1 MPLPENF
8 QADLMVM
15 SDIHLVSCE
24 DPRGSR
30 LLQVLDS
37 LIHADLKNLV
47 LLGDIFDFCLGS
59 SPYFRRKFAPI
70 GERLERMAK
79 KGVKIYFF
87 EGNHEFN
94 LEQIG
99 WKGVEIVSEGNLT
112 IEVDHRK
119 IHLAHGDLIY
129 STWHYRWF
137 RAFVKSWPVTTA
149 ASLLPGQ
156 WMDRFATKSAQISRA
171 QDRYRSIR
179 HQSILKS
186 AGHWLR
192 QSAADHGIF
201 GHFHVPYAEKSPEH
215 QGLLL
220 GLDSWDI
227 PNALVMQ
234 NHRFQRIFFLRDG
247 HRVEDAK
254 SFFLERP

>member
-1 MPLPENF
+1 
-8 QADLMVM
+8 M

-30 LLQVLDS
+30 LLQVLDH
-37 LIHADLKNLV
+37 LIHAEVKNLV

-70 GERLERMAK
+70 GERLERMSK

-94 LEQIG
+94 LGQIG
-99 WKGVEIVSEGNLT
+99 WKGVEIISDGNLT

-137 RAFVKSWPVTTA
+137 RTVVKSWLVTTA

-156 WMDRFATKSAQISRA
+156 WMDRFATRSAQISRA
-171 QDRYRSIR
+171 QDRYRTIR
-179 HQSILKS
+179 HHAILET
-186 AGHWLR
+186 ARLWLGR
-192 QSAADHGIF
+192 SAADFGIF
-201 GHFHVPYAEKSPEH
+201 GHFHVPYAEKTVDPK
-215 QGLLL
+215 GLLL

-227 PNALVMQ
+227 PNALVLHK
-234 NHRFQRIFFLRDG
+234 HRFQRIFFMPDG
-247 HRVEDAK
+247 HRVEEAK
-254 SFFLERP
+254 SFFLERR